1 MACAVALQIYREP
14 GPLWLGGLGS
24 KLPKI
29 LIIPCIYHFCMSYMT
44 KSVDKAFNTKNFLY
58 SIEHCLPK
66 PSNTARVA
74 TPVKDSSKT
83 PPASPSAAALQLLLL
98 SRMLEPEICQLTPL
112 EQQQPGAQE
121 QPFPSEHPQ
130 KPPLQKKLG

>member
-1 MACAVALQIYREP
+1 
-14 GPLWLGGLGS
+14 
-24 KLPKI
+24 
-29 LIIPCIYHFCMSYMT
+29 MSYMR
-44 KSVDKAFNTKNFLY
+44 KSVDKAFNIKNLLY

-98 SRMLEPEICQLTPL
+98 SRVLEPEICQLTPL
-112 EQQQPGAQE
+112 EQQPGAQE

-130 KPPLQKKLG
+130 TPPLQKSWAKWVIMK